1 MSSYSEGFKIG
12 YSTNAPLGGISEGIK
27 MFTQEY
33 RKQQEIGRQR
43 QEAFD
48 KARQEFKQKQEETYG
63 QYYREDLYDNTGITD
78 FDSLGDKFTRGAL
91 DLYEINEFAFRNGFI
106 TESDLVA
113 RNNNIKAQSKK
124 LTKLYDEANAFLEEK
139 KKLDDEGK
147 SNPLNDLKLD
157 ILEEFSQNV
166 KVTPGLDGLY
176 LSTIG
181 KEGKQKNISVSEFNK
196 ILNSESGVDV
206 NTIYD
211 DLLKNQGFT
220 QTLLGDKKIT
230 KYITEEGADMTALDA
245 QLLTMTDGQQL
256 GALLSIED
264 KDGNKIATTDEKEA
278 KEKGI
283 IYVGPDRIIDPSI
296 TKEEQA
302 ALKGGMINQL
312 RAIQERKQKEE
323 IYRDPYRVRKTGSQ
337 VVKEDAMRAAY
348 EIAEKI
354 GEGGEEADRLIDQVV
369 ANNESIENIFY
380 NEEKDS
386 WVIEK
391 VDKKGTRFADS
402 IKVPRN
408 EDGSVDSRN
417 LGVSLMSA
425 ISPNYNVEQAE
436 LAARDFEKKNPK
448 YVFSNK
454 IDPFDRNYIKYPSL
468 DSIESND
475 GTKRSIGQVI
485 DAIDEDDV
493 AKSIPSILSNLGIDK
508 GYIIEEI
515 GTGAFGIKSPYAYGV
530 KVKIPGYVSDEGNNF
545 IVINPLTTSKQDLK
559 EQIRMIANSIKQSGG
574 LIEGSNSSSLSA
586 TGKKQLPTGN

>member
-1 MSSYSEGFKIG
+1 MSSYSEGFKLG
-12 YSTNAPLGGISEGIK
+12 YSANAPLGGISEGIK

-48 KARQEFKQKQEETYG
+48 KARKEFKQKQEDTYG
-63 QYYREDLYDNTGITD
+63 KFYREDLYDNTGITD

-91 DLYEINEFAFRNGFI
+91 DLFEVNEFAFRNGFI
-106 TESDLVA
+106 TESDLNS

-124 LTKLYDEANAFLEEK
+124 LTELYNDANTFLEQK
-139 KKLDDEGK
+139 KTLDDSGK

-157 ILEEFSQNV
+157 ILEEFSKNV

-176 LSTIG
+176 LSTLG

-196 ILNSESGVDV
+196 ILNSESGLDV

-220 QTLLGDKKIT
+220 QTLEGDKKIT
-230 KYITEEGADMTALDA
+230 KYITKEGSDMTALDA

-264 KDGNKIATTDEKEA
+264 KKGNKIATTDEKEA

-312 RAIQERKQKEE
+312 RAIQKRKQKQE
-323 IYRDPYRVRKTGSQ
+323 IYVDPYRVKKTASQ
-337 VVKEDAMRAAY
+337 TVKEDAARAAY

-354 GEGGEEADRLIDQVV
+354 GEGGEEANRLINQVV
-369 ANNESIENIFY
+369 ANNDSIENIFF
-380 NEEKDS
+380 NKEKRS

-391 VDKKGTRFADS
+391 IDKDGKRSDQA
-402 IKVPRN
+402 ILAPLL
-408 EDGSVDSRN
+408 EDGTIDTRN

-425 ISPNYNVEQAE
+425 ISPSYSVEQAE
-436 LAARDFEKKNPK
+436 LAARDFEKKNPD
-448 YVFSNK
+448 YQFSK
-454 IDPFDRNYIKYPSL
+454 QTDTFDRGYLEFPNL
-468 DSIESND
+468 DSIAFDNNQ
-475 GTKRSIGQVI
+475 SIGGVI
-485 DAIDEDDV
+485 DSLDDDDV
-493 AKSIPSILSNLGIDK
+493 FKSIPQILSKMGIDRGYTIDEVSRK
-508 GYIIEEI
+508 GLVGLF
-515 GTGAFGIKSPYAYGV
+515 GTSAANTIRIT
-530 KVKIPGYVSDEGNNF
+530 IPGYRAKDG
-545 IVINPLTTSKQDLK
+545 T
-559 EQIRMIANSIKQSGG
+559 NSIIIEPSITNSNELKDKIRFIASSIKESGG
-574 LIEGSNSSSLSA
+574 LIEGTTSA
-586 TGKKQLPTGN
+586 RELKTLPTG